1 MKKQC
6 LEAQE
11 GEYEYREMAQGLA
24 VAIYCGESTDT
35 NAEKSDKA
43 RR

>member
-6 LEAQE
+6 LKAH
-11 GEYEYREMAQGLA
+11 EYREMAQGMA
-24 VAIYCGESTDT
+24 VAIYCGESMDT